1 MKELSPFENI
11 LFQLG
16 AIMMLLGLVGRMWN
30 AEIGMWIYGV
40 GTLFFCLMQ
49 VKTEYM
55 GRDIVLKRLRR
66 QQLLAC
72 VFFLFTLLCMSMQ
85 VYRYG
90 IATRNEWMVTLA
102 IACVLEL
109 YTAWR
114 IPAEFKKSKKS

>member
-55 GRDIVLKRLRR
+55 GRDILLKRLRR
-66 QQLLAC
+66 KQLLAC